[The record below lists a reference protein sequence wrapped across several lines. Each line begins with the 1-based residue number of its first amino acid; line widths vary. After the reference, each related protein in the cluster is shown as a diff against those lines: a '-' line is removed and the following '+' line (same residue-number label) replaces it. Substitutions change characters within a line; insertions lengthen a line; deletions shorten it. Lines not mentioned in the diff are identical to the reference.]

1 MKLSLPAL
9 LRRSALAASLSLS
22 ALAAD
27 AAELVMVEQEG
38 CMYCARWDAE
48 IAPAYPKTEAG
59 AYAPLVRRN
68 IRDGAPEGSSYARK
82 VVFTPTFILMEDGRE
97 AYGMQTFQQ
106 HLQDLVTTGMVE
118 YEVAKSAAPSPSD
131 FELAIQTLGG
141 GEFGP

>member
-97 AYGMQTFQQ
+97 LARIEGYPGEEFFWPVFEALLARETGFGTTEP
-106 HLQDLVTTGMVE
+106 TTG
-118 YEVAKSAAPSPSD
+118 
-131 FELAIQTLGG
+131 G
-141 GEFGP
+141 